1 MTPGAGGDMD
11 WVDRLAEALQ
21 LEPLSGQE
29 VNRLLRASRDVA
41 HRVERKATPLTA
53 YLVGLAV
60 GRGVAQGASR
70 EAALGDALDAV
81 LVRLPETPA
90 AEEPRGGEAPGAPER

>member
-1 MTPGAGGDMD
+1 MD
-11 WVDRLAEALQ
+11 WVDRLAAALD
-21 LEPLSGQE
+21 LEPLSAQE
-29 VNRLLRASRDVA
+29 VDRLLPAARDVA

-70 EAALGDALDAV
+70 EAAFGDALEAV
-81 LVRLPETPA
+81 LVRLPQ
-90 AEEPRGGEAPGAPER
+90 APPPDGTRRPEDPDAPER

>member
-1 MTPGAGGDMD
+1 MD
-11 WVDRLAEALQ
+11 WVDRLADALD

-29 VNRLLRASRDVA
+29 VDRLLRTSRDVA

-70 EAALGDALDAV
+70 EAAFGEALDAV
-81 LVRLPETPA
+81 LVRLPEIERPQQ
-90 AEEPRGGEAPGAPER
+90 PPGAEGPDTGGR

>member
-1 MTPGAGGDMD
+1 MD
-11 WVDRLAEALQ
+11 WVDRLAEALEQ
-21 LEPLSGQE
+21 EPLSGQE
-29 VNRLLRASRDVA
+29 VDRLLRTSRDVA

-70 EAALGDALDAV
+70 EAAFGDALEAV
-81 LVRLPETPA
+81 LVRLPEAPA
-90 AEEPRGGEAPGAPER
+90 PDAGRPPEGPGASER

>member
-1 MTPGAGGDMD
+1 MD
-11 WVDRLAEALQ
+11 WVDRLAAALDQ
-21 LEPLSGQE
+21 DPLSGQE
-29 VNRLLRASRDVA
+29 VDRLLSASRDVA

-70 EAALGDALDAV
+70 EAAFGDALDAV
-81 LVRLPETPA
+81 LVRLPETPQ
-90 AEEPRGGEAPGAPER
+90 GGGDAGTPDADGR